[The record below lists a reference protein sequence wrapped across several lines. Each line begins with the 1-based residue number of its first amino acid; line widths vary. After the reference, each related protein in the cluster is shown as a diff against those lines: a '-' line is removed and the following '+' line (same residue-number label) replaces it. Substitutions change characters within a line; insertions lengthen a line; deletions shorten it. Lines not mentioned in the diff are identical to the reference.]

1 MSCQGPG
8 APVGG
13 VPSVPAS
20 GLLSGFKPVVPG
32 SEEVGGAR
40 AGIRTHAGEAPG
52 ASEVRAAWGASGL
65 VPGPS
70 VRREEAR
77 PPRNPWSSR
86 LPPRLSPLLTGG
98 LPTPSH
104 PVPAGSCRGQHGTAR
119 RAPALPWGRWTLRG
133 HGNPERGWGHLQGD
147 GQAVCPLSL
156 PLALAVSGQTQ
167 WMPVGFRPQF
177 SGVSAL
183 GTAGRGREG
192 GG

>member
-1 MSCQGPG
+1 MSCQAPG

-32 SEEVGGAR
+32 SEDVGGAR
-40 AGIRTHAGEAPG
+40 AGIWTHAGEAPG

-77 PPRNPWSSR
+77 PPRNPWSLR
-86 LPPRLSPLLTGG
+86 LPLGLSPLLTGG

-104 PVPAGSCRGQHGTAR
+104 PVPAVSPTQRAAR
-119 RAPALPWGRWTLRG
+119 RLCPRGLWTLRG
-133 HGNPERGWGHLQGD
+133 HGNPERGWGHLQGE
-147 GQAVCPLSL
+147 GRAVCPLPL

-183 GTAGRGREG
+183 GTAGWGREG
-192 GG
+192 GE